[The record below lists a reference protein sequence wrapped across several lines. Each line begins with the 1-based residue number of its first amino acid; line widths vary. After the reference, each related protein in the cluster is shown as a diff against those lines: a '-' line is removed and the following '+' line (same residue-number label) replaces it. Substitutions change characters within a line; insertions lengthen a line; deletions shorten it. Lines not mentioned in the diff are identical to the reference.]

1 MTKFNPS
8 SERKLAGAD
17 APSFPDQVE
26 LPTQAQ
32 RMSHVAGSGRLDA
45 ASIVDPMPLDSPN
58 GFDDMSL
65 LQLAQQN
72 FDTSEEY
79 FNASHRTRIMDAMA
93 RFRSMH
99 PKGSKYWQ
107 DNYAKRSKVFRPKTR
122 STIRKREAAAILSF
136 FSTSDIAAI
145 DATDN
150 GNTDAARD
158 ARLQNALLN
167 HRLNED
173 PRFYQMVFGAVQDAD
188 RQGIVCAATE
198 WEYREAT
205 KYYEHHMSDGT
216 RQRHAMAQPV
226 FDRPNWRLIPIENM
240 RFSPAVNWMN
250 PVESSPYLIELRP
263 TYVCDIKDYMRNP
276 RARLKYRKL
285 SDAQLMLGVQ
295 SNDWDP
301 IRIQREGNKQDRYAR
316 QGEIADYSTV
326 WVHRNIIRINGE
338 DYVYDTI
345 GTSVMLSDMVPLNQ
359 MDPRGYRPYVIG
371 AATMETHNPYPE
383 GTATLMAQLQD
394 EINENANLRTDMNK
408 MATAGRMFVKRSAG
422 IDLHALA
429 RFSPGAAIEM
439 DDPNSVRWDRPAQV
453 PQSNYEENNLLNTET
468 DDLIGNFNQS
478 SVAANKQLNETVG
491 GMQMLGDIGTQMTE
505 YDMRTLAKTFYEPI
519 LRQTLDMLRMFETD
533 RNLASVIG
541 KKFAMSE
548 QQYWKSLQTPTQL
561 VCNVG
566 FGGTN
571 PMARLGKLKLAMG
584 MMGEFFPYL
593 MMMSD
598 QAEIAQEIF
607 GACGYPNAER
617 FFPFLD
623 EKQQQDPKYRT
634 LVMQLNQ
641 MRMLSFPHIA
651 EAQGRQQQGQAQAM
665 GTISAAK
672 IRAEAQIQ
680 VAREGAAAK
689 QKLQQMQN
697 DMALVELKLEYA
709 KADLDKQ
716 TLMLEREKLAAD
728 IAEKQQQLAIQAQ
741 GTLVQ
746 NPHATEDESGA
757 PPDQAK
763 LQGGL
768 ENPGSKSPYLP
779 SLDEIMAQLAGINDP
794 TLKDAQQRNDDA
806 DQYGDQ
812 GITAGQLSQADQTQ
826 QEATPA

>member
-1 MTKFNPS
+1 MRFNPS

-17 APSFPDQVE
+17 APGLPSME
-26 LPTQAQ
+26 LPQESQ
-32 RMSHVAGSGRLDA
+32 RMSHVAGSGRIDEMA
-45 ASIVDPMPLDSPN
+45 ITDPLPLDSPTELSDA
-58 GFDDMSL
+58 GL
-65 LQLAQQN
+65 LALAQQN
-72 FDTSEEY
+72 FDTSEQY

-107 DNYAKRSKVFRPKTR
+107 DTYAKRSKVFRPKTR
-122 STIRKREAAAILSF
+122 STVRKREAAAILSF
-136 FSTSDIAAI
+136 FSTADIAAI

-150 GNTDAARD
+150 GNSDAARD

-198 WEYREAT
+198 WDYREST
-205 KYYEHHMSDGT
+205 KYYEHLMSDGSRN
-216 RQRHAMAQPV
+216 RQAVKQPT

-240 RFSPAVNWMN
+240 RFSPAVNWMD
-250 PVESSPYLIELRP
+250 PVNSSPYLIELRP
-263 TYVCDIKDYMRNP
+263 MYVCDIRAYAKNP
-276 RARLKYRKL
+276 RARLRYREL
-285 SDAQLMLGVQ
+285 TTAEMMLGVQ
-295 SNDWDP
+295 SNEWDP

-316 QGEIADYSTV
+316 QGEIADYATV
-326 WVHRNIIRINGE
+326 WVHRNIVRIDGE

-345 GTSVMLSDMVPLNQ
+345 GTSVMLSDIVPLNQ

-371 AATMETHNPYPE
+371 AAAMETHNPYPD
-383 GTATLMAQLQD
+383 GAVTLMAQLQD

-429 RFSPGAAIEM
+429 RFSPGAAVEM
-439 DDPNSVRWDRPAQV
+439 DDPNSVKWDRPTQP
-453 PQSNYEENNLLNTET
+453 PQSNFEENNLLNTET

-491 GMQMLGDIGTQMTE
+491 GMQMLGDIGTQITE
-505 YDMRTLAKTFYEPI
+505 YDMRTLAKTFFEPL

-533 RNLASVIG
+533 RNLAAVIG
-541 KKFAMSE
+541 KKFAMKE
-548 QQYWKSLQTPTQL
+548 MEYWRSLQTPTQL
-561 VCNVG
+561 TCNVG

-571 PMARLGKLKLAMG
+571 PMARLGKLQMAMK

-623 EKQQQDPKYRT
+623 EQQQQDPKYRT

-665 GTISAAK
+665 GTIAAAK
-672 IRAEAQIQ
+672 IRAEAQLS
-680 VAREGAAAK
+680 VAREQAAAK

-709 KADLDKQ
+709 KADLDRQ
-716 TLMLEREKLAAD
+716 SLNLEREKLAAD

-741 GTLVQ
+741 GTVLQ
-746 NPHATEDESGA
+746 NPHAQEQPLGPNEQGEVN
-757 PPDQAK
+757 K
-763 LQGGL
+763 LQS
-768 ENPGSKSPYLP
+768 PGSQSPYMP
-779 SLDEIMAQLAGINDP
+779 SLDDIMAQLAGINDP
-794 TLKDAQQRNDDA
+794 TLKQSAQAQA
-806 DQYGDQ
+806 DHEDYGDQ
-812 GITAGQLSQADQTQ
+812 GVTAGQMNQANKV
-826 QEATPA
+826 QEAEVA